1 MKATALAL
9 LFVFASPLAA
19 QSGGVNQPPLAFT
32 GVHIVDVV
40 TGQTSPARTVVIDGG
55 RIASLDG
62 PVPPQARRIPAD
74 GLYVVPG
81 LWDMHVHLRSAA
93 RRPDAPLIEENAGFL
108 DLFLPH
114 GVLGIREMGGDLADT
129 VLRWRGEINTGKRI
143 GPRILTAGRKIDGAP
158 PAWPGSLTVTTPQEA
173 RAAVRQMKQSGVD
186 FIKANFNRADLTLL
200 QAVTDEAH
208 KHNLRVTGH
217 WPFNLPVQLL
227 PESGMDA
234 IEHSDHLIP
243 PRLADFEQFQR
254 ESDARRGTPWGLHL
268 EEIFARR
275 LYLRDRANAGAF
287 YRTLAAKPVWIT
299 PTLFVE
305 QVLRVD
311 LATRDF
317 SSDTRARFIFPA
329 LWETWDLKTGLRSAP
344 QGRSRELLIESVGQ
358 SRRAVAAAQQ
368 AGVPMIAGSD
378 CGANNNYLFPGW
390 SLHDELDLLVR
401 SGITPADALRMTTIN
416 AARWRGDA
424 DREGSVE
431 IGKAA
436 ELVLLRGNPLTRIGN
451 TREVESV
458 IRGGHYY
465 SRADLDRML
474 ADVERRARVARRH

>member
-1 MKATALAL
+1 MKATAFAL
-9 LFVFASPLAA
+9 LFALASPLAA

-200 QAVTDEAH
+200 QAVT
-208 KHNLRVTGH
+208 
-217 WPFNLPVQLL
+217 
-227 PESGMDA
+227 
-234 IEHSDHLIP
+234 
-243 PRLADFEQFQR
+243 
-254 ESDARRGTPWGLHL
+254 
-268 EEIFARR
+268 
-275 LYLRDRANAGAF
+275 
-287 YRTLAAKPVWIT
+287 
-299 PTLFVE
+299 
-305 QVLRVD
+305 
-311 LATRDF
+311 
-317 SSDTRARFIFPA
+317 
-329 LWETWDLKTGLRSAP
+329 
-344 QGRSRELLIESVGQ
+344 
-358 SRRAVAAAQQ
+358 
-368 AGVPMIAGSD
+368 
-378 CGANNNYLFPGW
+378 
-390 SLHDELDLLVR
+390 
-401 SGITPADALRMTTIN
+401 
-416 AARWRGDA
+416 
-424 DREGSVE
+424 
-431 IGKAA
+431 
-436 ELVLLRGNPLTRIGN
+436 
-451 TREVESV
+451 
-458 IRGGHYY
+458 
-465 SRADLDRML
+465 
-474 ADVERRARVARRH
+474 